1 MKKAEKAYDALLALI
16 LVVPVTLL
24 SAYTT
29 MMLWNWFIA
38 DTFNIIKLG
47 MWQAYGVD
55 LVVTYL
61 TYKKT
66 PKDKEEKDYATTIGM
81 VEAVFITVF
90 FLVVGLIIKQ
100 FI

>member
-1 MKKAEKAYDALLALI
+1 MKKEEKAYDALLAVI
-16 LVVPVTLL
+16 LFIPSVLF

-29 MMLWNWFIA
+29 MTLWNWFIS

-47 MWQAYGVD
+47 MWQAYGID
-55 LVVTYL
+55 LVVTYI

-66 PKDKEEKDYATTIGM
+66 NEESDKKSFAASRGM
-81 VEAVFITVF
+81 FEAILITGLF
-90 FLVVGLIIKQ
+90 LLTGLVVKQ